1 MQPTL
6 SFEVFRT
13 IFIYEKEYFIVS
25 VYRIHFTWKEKPRIL
40 RSRSLDMTHPYFVSL
55 RGLILPDSS
64 SVIIDPSE
72 DELHRDFGEA
82 EHVMIP
88 FQSVSLIEELPDRPA
103 SDTGKVIPFSV
114 PEDHNDG

>member
-1 MQPTL
+1 M
-6 SFEVFRT
+6 
-13 IFIYEKEYFIVS
+13 S

-40 RSRSLDMTHPYFVSL
+40 RARILDMTHPYFVSI
-55 RGLILPDSS
+55 RGLIFPDSS

-88 FQSVSLIEELPDRPA
+88 FQNVSLIEELPDRPA
-103 SDTGKVIPFSV
+103 SDTGKVIPFSA
-114 PEDHNDG
+114 PEDHTDG